1 MLFLLKTSKNPRN
14 PLWHIYIRLTVNG
27 RREEWAT
34 GKRCKR
40 EEWDK
45 QTGRIKGTK
54 EVIRAAN
61 AWLDLLYVRAFACR
75 QDLYAAGKPFEAVH
89 IRKLMQG
96 EELEPPKMLTDAW
109 NYHTNQIA
117 GLLGKDYTPGTLAK
131 YKTVFKVLK
140 RYIKLRSQSDDIKL
154 DDIDYRFVRDFEYY
168 LKTDYGVKINTAVQ
182 MVKKLRTVMKISYEI
197 GWVKRDPFV
206 AYRAR
211 HEEVHREYLTS
222 TELHELATKNLNRKR
237 LVVVRDLFL
246 FSCYTGL
253 SYADTVK
260 LKRADILK
268 GEDGGLWIQTYRVKN
283 NNRVR
288 IPLLSPA
295 LRLIAHYKD
304 YPRLLDEDFI
314 LPQISNQKAN
324 AYLKDITRLLGWTK
338 QLTFHCARHTFATT
352 VTLTNGVPIETV
364 GQMLGH
370 KNINTTQLYAR
381 VTDTRVSRDMKPLKK
396 KYAGQE
402 LFLEDI
408 TK

>member
-1 MLFLLKTSKNPRN
+1 MHP
-14 PLWHIYIRLTVNG
+14 IYIRLTVNG
-27 RREEWAT
+27 RREEWTT
-34 GKRCKR
+34 GKWCER
-40 EEWDK
+40 EDWDS
-45 QTGRIKGTK
+45 GINRMKGTK
-54 EVIRAAN
+54 EAARATN
-61 AWLDLLYVRAFACR
+61 AWLDFLYAKAYQCR
-75 QDLYAAGKPFEAVH
+75 QELYATGKPFEGAL

-109 NYHTNQIA
+109 SYHTNQIA

-140 RYIKLRSQSDDIKL
+140 KYIKLRSKCEDIRL

-168 LKTDYGVKINTAVQ
+168 LKTDYGVRINTAVQ
-182 MVKKLRTVMKISYEI
+182 MVKKLRTVMKIAYEI

-211 HEEVHREYLTS
+211 HEEVHREYLS
-222 TELHELATKNLNRKR
+222 SMELNELATKKLSRKR

-295 LRLIAHYKD
+295 LRLIAHYEN

-324 AYLKDITRLLGWTK
+324 AYLKDIASLLGWTK
-338 QLTFHCARHTFATT
+338 RLTFHCARHTFATT

-381 VTDTRVSRDMKPLKK
+381 VTDMRVSRDMKPLKK

-402 LFLEDI
+402 LFLADI
-408 TK
+408 INE

>member
-1 MLFLLKTSKNPRN
+1 MFLPKPPKSKKNTLHP
-14 PLWHIYIRLTVNG
+14 IYIRLTVNG
-27 RREEWAT
+27 RREEWTT
-34 GKRCKR
+34 GKWCER
-40 EEWDK
+40 EDWDSG
-45 QTGRIKGTK
+45 TNRMKGTK
-54 EVIRAAN
+54 EAARATN
-61 AWLDLLYVRAFACR
+61 AWLDFLYAKAYQSR
-75 QDLYAAGKPFEAVH
+75 QELYAAGKPLEGVL

-131 YKTVFKVLK
+131 YKTVFKVIK
-140 RYIKLRSQSDDIKL
+140 RYIKLKSKSEDIRL
-154 DDIDYRFVRDFEYY
+154 DEIDYRFVRDFEYY

-182 MVKKLRTVMKISYEI
+182 MVKKLRTVMKIAYEI

-211 HEEVHREYLTS
+211 HEEVHREYLS
-222 TELHELATKNLNRKR
+222 SMELNELATKKFNRKR

-295 LRLIAHYKD
+295 LRLITHYKD
-304 YPRLLDEDFI
+304 YPRVLDEDFI

-324 AYLKDITRLLGWTK
+324 AYLKDIARLLGWTK
-338 QLTFHCARHTFATT
+338 RLTFHCARHTFATT

-402 LFLEDI
+402 LFLADI
-408 TK
+408 ID

>member
-1 MLFLLKTSKNPRN
+1 MFLLKTSKNPQN
-14 PLWHIYIRLTVNG
+14 ALWHIYIRLTVNG

-34 GKRCKR
+34 GKRCTR
-40 EEWDK
+40 QDWDR
-45 QTGRIKGTK
+45 QTGRVRGTK
-54 EVIRAAN
+54 EAVRAAN
-61 AWLDLLYVRAFACR
+61 AWLDLLYVRAYACR
-75 QDLYAAGKPFEAVH
+75 QDLYATGKPFEAVH

-96 EELEPPKMLTDAW
+96 EELDPPKMLTDAW

-131 YKTVFKVLK
+131 YTTVFKVLK
-140 RYIKLRSQSDDIKL
+140 RYIKLRSQIEDIKL

-182 MVKKLRTVMKISYEI
+182 MVKKLRTVMKIAYEI

-211 HEEVHREYLTS
+211 HEEVHREYLNS
-222 TELHELATKNLNRKR
+222 LELHELATKKLNRKR

-324 AYLKDITRLLGWTK
+324 AYLKDITSLLGWTK
-338 QLTFHCARHTFATT
+338 RLTFHCARHTFATT

-402 LFLEDI
+402 LFLADI
-408 TK
+408 INE